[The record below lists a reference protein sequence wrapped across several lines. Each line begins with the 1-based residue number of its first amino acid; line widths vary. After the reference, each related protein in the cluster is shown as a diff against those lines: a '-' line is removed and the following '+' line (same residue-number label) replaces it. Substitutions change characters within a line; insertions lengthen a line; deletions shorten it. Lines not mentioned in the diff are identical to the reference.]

1 MKRRVAWASA
11 LLAAVLVAVLLAGC
25 LSWIK
30 ARFYIDHMESE
41 GRLERL
47 QVSRVVETLRL
58 APGSVVA
65 DIGAGSGVFTRAFAK
80 ELAPGVVYAVD
91 INQNLLEHIERTANE
106 AGLTNVETVLGSEG
120 DPRLPEPIDLAFI
133 CDVLHLMDDPE
144 LYLKGLHPHVR
155 PGGRVAIISFIRNWP
170 PMVKQFTAE
179 ELENWMKQAGFARV
193 ERHDFI
199 VDQYLVIYQRS

>member
-1 MKRRVAWASA
+1 MKRTVAWVAP
-11 LLAAVLVAVLLAGC
+11 LLAAVLVAALLAGC

-47 QVSRVVETLRL
+47 QVDRVVETLRL
-58 APGSVVA
+58 ATGSVVA
-65 DIGAGSGVFTRAFAK
+65 DIGAGSGLFTRAMAT
-80 ELAPGVVYAVD
+80 EVAPGVVYAVD
-91 INQNLLEHIERTANE
+91 INENLLEHIERTANE
-106 AGLTNVETVLGSEG
+106 AGLTNVKTVLSSER
-120 DPRLPEPIDLAFI
+120 DSRLPEPIDLAFI

-144 LYLKGLHPHVR
+144 LYLKGLHAHVR

-179 ELENWMKQAGFARV
+179 ELENWMKRAGFALV